1 MWAGPGQGSAEWE
14 WGLRAG
20 AGLWAWPSDVCRE
33 LDPGRERGAE
43 ATHCSHEVLQSPAE
57 PHGAAEAHLQV
68 LQGGAEG
75 SWSPGEAPFRGPRL
89 LGPSPALLAS
99 ARPPEASSALLPT
112 GERRGGG
119 LPPSSLSS
127 LSAHTCA
134 HAPSPRLCMPRVPT
148 GRHHQ
153 ACTEWSHTL
162 PPVSDRSP
170 GAAAALSQLSQD
182 ADSAC
187 DWLPTVRPVK
197 ILIFVLPA
205 PERGLVITPV

>member
-1 MWAGPGQGSAEWE
+1 MVTWRVPIQ
-14 WGLRAG
+14 
-20 AGLWAWPSDVCRE
+20 
-33 LDPGRERGAE
+33 
-43 ATHCSHEVLQSPAE
+43 
-57 PHGAAEAHLQV
+57 
-68 LQGGAEG
+68 
-75 SWSPGEAPFRGPRL
+75 GPRL

-99 ARPPEASSALLPT
+99 ARPPEANSTLLPT
-112 GERRGGG
+112 EGGDGG
-119 LPPSSLSS
+119 LPPSTLSN

-134 HAPSPRLCMPRVPT
+134 HAPSPRLCIRRVPI
-148 GRHHQ
+148 GLHHQ
-153 ACTEWSHTL
+153 ACTQWSHTL
-162 PPVSDRSP
+162 PLMSDRSP